1 MAKSLKTNL
10 SSDYL
15 KAAQYL
21 YSKSA
26 RKCIVAYV
34 ESYDDVA
41 FWRNL
46 LEKFET
52 DKYYFRVMLPS
63 ANTLTKGKKIV
74 LLNSIGSSQL
84 GESLLACVDSDY
96 DFLLQDA
103 THISKEINTNAFV
116 FHTYAYAI
124 ENYFCFADSL
134 YEVCVQATLNDNEI
148 FDFKRYLAE
157 YSQIVYPL
165 FLWTIWFARQ
175 RDTQAFP
182 MHVLNNLTRIY
193 TFQVR
198 EPQKSLNRL
207 RDKVAQ
213 KLAELERNYP
223 EYVQQVA
230 QLEPDLKQLGLEPD
244 TTYLFMQGHHIFDH
258 VVMRIIK
265 PVCSILI
272 QQRERYIERLA
283 VHKEQYNNELTA
295 YQNSLTDIEQALKRN
310 FGFNNLFAY
319 HWLYSDLKSF
329 MENLNGGSL
338 ATD

>member
-10 SSDYL
+10 SSNYL
-15 KAAQYL
+15 KAAQHL

-63 ANTLTKGKKIV
+63 SSTLTKGKKIV
-74 LLNSIGSSQL
+74 LLNSIGSAQL
-84 GESLLACVDSDY
+84 GESLIACVDSDY
-96 DFLLQDA
+96 DFLLQGA
-103 THISKEINTNAFV
+103 TPISSEINTNKFV

-134 YEVCVQATLNDNEI
+134 HEVCVQATLNDNDI
-148 FDFKRYLAE
+148 FDFKRYLSE
-157 YSQIVYPL
+157 YSEIAYPL
-165 FLWTIWFARQ
+165 FLWTLWFAHQ

-182 MHVLNNLTRIY
+182 MNVFNNLTRIY
-193 TFQVR
+193 SFQVR
-198 EPQKSLNRL
+198 EPKKSLNRL
-207 RDKVAQ
+207 RDKVNQ
-213 KLAELERNYP
+213 KLAELERNH
-223 EYVQQVA
+223 
-230 QLEPDLKQLGLEPD
+230 PDQISEVDKLGAELKPLGLQPD

-258 VVMRIIK
+258 VVLRIIK

-283 VHKEQYNNELTA
+283 IHKEQYNNELTA

-319 HWLYSDLKSF
+319 HWLYSDLKDL
-329 MENLNGGSL
+329 MDGLNG
-338 ATD
+338 TTVPKD